1 MRAFF
6 KEGVRRRPNELVRW
20 YRDGRYFF
28 DGETLIWEYPRLLP
42 DDGEQI
48 DICEALDLDGELIQ
62 RHRVYWGFRAQMV
75 HRTGNVSLFIEA
87 RMLYD

>member
-62 RHRVYWGFRAQMV
+62 RHRVYWGFRGVNQLIASATTPCPNGAS
-75 HRTGNVSLFIEA
+75 HR
-87 RMLYD
+87 